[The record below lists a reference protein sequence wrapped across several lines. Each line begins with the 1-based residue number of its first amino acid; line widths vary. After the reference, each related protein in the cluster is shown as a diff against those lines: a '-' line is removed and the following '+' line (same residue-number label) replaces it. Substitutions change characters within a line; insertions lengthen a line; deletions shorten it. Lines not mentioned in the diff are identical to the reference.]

1 MKTVR
6 MLQQGRVLLPTV
18 LVADRATERMRGLLG
33 RDSLPPGSGMLLAPC
48 GSLHTLGM
56 RFALDVIYFDSAWR
70 VVRTVRTLP
79 PWRCSFGGWRA
90 RAALEIQAGSFD
102 FATLDPALPILF
114 EAPASPSVHVR
125 HIPFCRI

>member
-18 LVADRATERMRGLLG
+18 LVADHATERMRGLLG
-33 RDSLPPGSGMLLAPC
+33 RDGLAAGSGMLLKPC

-56 RFALDVIYFDSAWR
+56 RFALDVIYFDGAWR
-70 VVRTVRTLP
+70 VVRTVRNLP

-90 RAALEIQAGSFD
+90 RAALELQAGWFD
-102 FATLDPALPILF
+102 FETLHPDLPVAF
-114 EAPASPSVHVR
+114 ESD
-125 HIPFCRI
+125 